1 MQESIMTSLY
11 SAFKNRQTLFFFV
24 LSLITITLI
33 GIYQSWLV
41 ALGMSVLLLV
51 GLLIPSG
58 DDESSDALFVQMREI
73 IKDAGNGN
81 IEGRIT
87 NIPLDSKYFDLAWG
101 YNNLLDQ
108 MEAFMRDT
116 LGAIEIISKD
126 QSHAYVF
133 SNGNRGIFKKAVEP
147 INEAIQGIVA
157 SQVMK
162 RQGRLSAAFQTMGG
176 GASGGLRMVR
186 DDIADGNEAIKEIVV
201 TSRTTA
207 SSSQESRHSMQRV
220 EDNFTALNDSIIQTG
235 DVVEN
240 LVNQSNEIS
249 TIADLIKDI
258 AEQTNLLA
266 LNAAI
271 EAARAGEHGRGFAVV
286 ADEVRKLAERTAK
299 ATQEISITISS
310 LQQES
315 NEIKSQSEVMSSL
328 ANESSEHIQNFAD
341 ILDTFTHESTISA
354 NEAQHIQNM
363 FTATLA
369 KIDHIIFKSNAYS
382 AVIQN
387 KLPEKMPEHTQCNFG
402 KWLQSEGHEYFS
414 GTKSFKQIAQP
425 HKTVHDCALLNAGF
439 AEKGMVYEEKNIMPI
454 IENFRKMEDASAKL
468 FELLNQMVDEEKI

>member
-1 MQESIMTSLY
+1 MMNLY
-11 SAFKNRQTLFFFV
+11 SAFKNKQTLFFLL
-24 LSLITITLI
+24 LSVVAIVLI
-33 GIYQSWLV
+33 GSYQSWLL
-41 ALGMSVLLLV
+41 ALGASVLLIV
-51 GLLIPSG
+51 GLFIPTS
-58 DDESSDALFVQMREI
+58 DDESSDALLAQMTEV
-73 IKDAGNGN
+73 IKEAGNGN

-87 NIPLDSKYFDLAWG
+87 NIPLDSKYFTIAWG

-108 MEAFMRDT
+108 MEALMRDT
-116 LGAIEIISKD
+116 LGAIDLVSRD

-133 SNGNRGIFKKAVEP
+133 SNGSKGIYKKAVEP

-162 RQGRLSAAFQTMGG
+162 RQGRMSTAFQRMGG
-176 GASGGLRMVR
+176 GASGGIRTVR
-186 DDIADGNEAIKEIVV
+186 NDIADGNEAIKKIVT

-207 SSSQESRHSMQRV
+207 SSSQESRDSMRRV
-220 EDNFTALNDSIIQTG
+220 EDNFTALNESIVQTG

-249 TIADLIKDI
+249 SIADLIKDI

-328 ANESSEHIQNFAD
+328 ANESSDHIQNFAN
-341 ILDTFTHESTISA
+341 ILETFTLESTVAA

-369 KIDHIIFKSNAYS
+369 KIDHIIFKSSAYS

-387 KLPEKMPEHTQCNFG
+387 ELSEKMNDHTECNFG

-414 GTKSFKQIAQP
+414 ATSAFKHIAQT
-425 HKTVHDCALLNAGF
+425 HKAIHDSALINVGF
-439 AEKGMVYEEKNIMPI
+439 AEKGTAYEERNVMPI
-454 IENFRKMEDASAKL
+454 IDNFQKMEDASAKL
-468 FELLNQMVDEEKI
+468 FDLLALVVEEKRNKQ